1 MRAVNLTRVEVANFK
16 GVSSL
21 SFDPGQV
28 TVLTGRNNSGKTS
41 LLEAVE
47 LAVDPTRIEQYGDRV
62 ESVVAAGADTA
73 EITLEYEDDRERG
86 RREVEIR
93 VPETVDEGAL
103 VSELVARH
111 ELREYSHTVASNA
124 VTPASES
131 TEDAVLAIM
140 SVVESNVESE
150 LRARWSEEVSSQLVR
165 LSINEEPYTFL
176 YVDQTPR
183 EFVTEV
189 TTAVTSSLSA
199 DIAAE
204 TGIDQ
209 GALPEEFDDSMGQFV
224 EGLLHR
230 MLSGGHLFT
239 DDPEPIGTVDL
250 RDDLALTAADVDL
263 AENGAAVRLSDI
275 EDYLIENDLVDD
287 LDTLSLD
294 QVVYEEDGEKY
305 QVPYEFTGEGF
316 KTLLGLLWE
325 LWGDDTPDVL
335 LLEEPENHMHPGYIR
350 QFVYWVVGVVRD
362 TETQVFLTTH
372 DLDFVRSFF
381 DFVDDPREAFLAEEF
396 RLLKL
401 DPVVPETYDYDAAR
415 ETALDLQIDLRGI

>member
-21 SFDPGQV
+21 AFDPGQV

-73 EITLEYEDDRERG
+73 EITLEYEDDGERG

-93 VPETVDEGAL
+93 VPETVDEGVL
-103 VSELVARH
+103 VSELFARH
-111 ELREYSHTVASNA
+111 DVHEYSHA
-124 VTPASES
+124 VGLSVTSSEPGVGEE
-131 TEDAVLAIM
+131 TAFEM
-140 SVVESNVESE
+140 MNVVESKVESE
-150 LRARWSEEVSSQLVR
+150 LRARWSEEVSSRLVE
-165 LSINEEPYTFL
+165 LTVDEEPYTFV
-176 YVDQTPR
+176 YVDNTPR
-183 EFVTEV
+183 NFAEEL
-189 TTAVTSSLSA
+189 TTAVASTLSA
-199 DIAAE
+199 DVAAA
-204 TGIDQ
+204 TSIDQ
-209 GALPEEFDDSMGQFV
+209 SDVP
-224 EGLLHR
+224 EGLVDGVSQFIDGILHR
-230 MLSGGHLFT
+230 ILDAGYLFT
-239 DDPEPIGTVDL
+239 DDPEPVGTVDL

-275 EDYLIENDLVDD
+275 EDYLIENGLVDD

-294 QVVYEEDGEKY
+294 QVVYEDDGEKY

-335 LLEEPENHMHPGYIR
+335 LLEEPETHMHPGYIR
-350 QFVYWVVGVVRD
+350 QFVYWVVGVVED

-381 DFVDDPREAFLAEEF
+381 DFVDDPREAFLSEEF

-401 DPVVPETYDYDAAR
+401 DPEVPETYDYDAAR

>member
-1 MRAVNLTRVEVANFK
+1 MNLTRVEVADFK

-73 EITLEYEDDRERG
+73 EITLEYEDDGERG
-86 RREVEIR
+86 RREVELW
-93 VPETVDEGAL
+93 VPEKVNEGTL
-103 VSELVARH
+103 VSELLARQ

-124 VTPASES
+124 VTPESES

-165 LSINEEPYTFL
+165 LSINEESYTFV

-204 TGIDQ
+204 TGINQ

-224 EGLLHR
+224 EGSLHR

-350 QFVYWVVGVVRD
+350 QFVYWVVGVVQD

-381 DFVDDPREAFLAEEF
+381 DFVDDPREAFLTEEF

-401 DPVVPETYDYDAAR
+401 DPEVPETYDYDAAR